1 MELEIIEPELFL
13 GHDPFAADSFADE
26 LASFVF

>member
-13 GHDPFAADSFADE
+13 HHDPFAADSFADE
-26 LASFVF
+26 LAGFVF